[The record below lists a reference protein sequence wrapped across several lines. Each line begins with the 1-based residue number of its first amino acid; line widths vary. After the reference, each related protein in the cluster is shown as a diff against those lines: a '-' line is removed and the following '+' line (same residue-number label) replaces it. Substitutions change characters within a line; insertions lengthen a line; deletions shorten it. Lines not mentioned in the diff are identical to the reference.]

1 MAAQLRDLFA
11 ESERL
16 MSNPVLVEVTRGDR
30 VESVHRGSIVV
41 SDAKGKILWSCGDM
55 AKPVFPRSAVKAIQA
70 LPLLESGIADRL
82 HLTDQEIALAVAS
95 HSGEP
100 DHARVAE
107 GMIAKAGRQASCLE
121 CGAHWPMGE
130 AATRALARTGA
141 EPSALHNNC
150 SGKHAGFICLACGLD
165 ADPAGYVK
173 PDHIVQK
180 QVTEALASMTG
191 AGFDADLC
199 GTDGCSIP
207 TYAIPLP
214 ALAKAFAQIGTGEG
228 VGPER
233 AKAFARIRKAV
244 AAHPF
249 MVAGTG
255 RFDTDAMTIFGERL
269 FCKTGAE
276 GVYCASLPEQGL
288 GVAMKCDDGAGR
300 ATQVMM
306 AAVIDHFLPMSDEE
320 SRRFQSLRAP
330 ALVNW
335 NKLTVGHVRSAV
347 VFS

>member
-1 MAAQLRDLFA
+1 
-11 ESERL
+11 

-30 VESVHRGSIVV
+30 VESVHRGSIVI
-41 SDAKGKILWSCGDM
+41 SDAKGKIVWTCGD
-55 AKPVFPRSAVKAIQA
+55 ADKPVFPRSAVKAIQA
-70 LPLLESGIADRL
+70 LPLIESGIADRL
-82 HLTDQEIALAVAS
+82 HLTEAEIALAVAS

-100 DHARVAE
+100 EHAKLAA
-107 GMIAKAGRQASCLE
+107 GMIAKAGREPACLE

-130 AATRALARTGA
+130 AATRALAATGA
-141 EPSALHNNC
+141 QPSALHNNC

-180 QVTEALASMTG
+180 QVTEALSSMTG

-207 TYAIPLP
+207 TYAIPLH

-228 VGPER
+228 LGPER
-233 AKAFARIRKAV
+233 AKAFKRIRTSV

-288 GVAMKCDDGAGR
+288 GIAMKCDDGAGR

-306 AAVIDHFLPMSDEE
+306 AAVIAHYLPMSEQE
-320 SRRFQSLRAP
+320 RQRFEPLLTPQ
-330 ALVNW
+330 LVNW
-335 NKLTVGHVRSAV
+335 NKITVGQLRSALR
-347 VFS
+347 FS

>member
-1 MAAQLRDLFA
+1 MG
-11 ESERL
+11 
-16 MSNPVLVEVTRGDR
+16 NPVLVEVTRGER
-30 VESVHRGSIVV
+30 VESIHRGSIIV
-41 SDAKGKILWSCGDM
+41 SDAKGRVVWSCGDVD
-55 AKPVFPRSAVKAIQA
+55 KPVFPRSAVKAIQA

-82 HLTDQEIALAVAS
+82 QLNDEEIALAVAS

-100 DHARVAE
+100 AHALVAE
-107 GMIAKAGRQASCLE
+107 RMLVKAGRGKSCLE

-130 AATRALARTGA
+130 AATRALAKTGA
-141 EPSALHNNC
+141 EPTALHNNC
-150 SGKHAGFICLACGLD
+150 SGKHAGFVCLACGLD
-165 ADPAGYVK
+165 EDPAGYVK

-180 QVTEALASMTG
+180 RVTEALASMTG
-191 AGFDADLC
+191 AGFAADLC

-207 TYAIPLP
+207 TYAIPLTS
-214 ALAKAFAQIGTGEG
+214 LAKAFAQIGTGEG

-233 AKAFARIRKAV
+233 GKAFARIRKAV

-255 RFDTDAMTIFGERL
+255 RFDTDAMSIFGERL

-288 GVAMKCDDGAGR
+288 GIAMKCDDGAGR

-306 AAVIDHFLPMSDEE
+306 AAVIAHYLPMSEQE
-320 SRRFQSLRAP
+320 RQRFEPLLTPQ
-330 ALVNW
+330 LVNW
-335 NKLTVGHVRSAV
+335 NKITVGQLRSALR
-347 VFS
+347 FS

>member
-1 MAAQLRDLFA
+1 
-11 ESERL
+11 
-16 MSNPVLVEVTRGDR
+16 MSNPVLVEVTRGNF

-41 SDAKGKILWSCGDM
+41 SDANGKIVWSCGDGDR
-55 AKPVFPRSAVKAIQA
+55 PVFPRSAVKAIQA
-70 LPLLESGIADRL
+70 LPLIESGIAERLQLDDR
-82 HLTDQEIALAVAS
+82 EIALAVAS

-100 DHARVAE
+100 EHAAVAKQMLE
-107 GMIAKAGRQASCLE
+107 KAGHDPSCLE

-130 AATRALARTGA
+130 AATRALAKTGA
-141 EPSALHNNC
+141 TPTALHNNC

-165 ADPAGYVK
+165 SDPTGYVK
-173 PDHIVQK
+173 SDHIVQK
-180 QVTEALASMTG
+180 QVTEALASMIG
-191 AGFDADLC
+191 AGFDATVC

-207 TYAIPLP
+207 TYAVPLT

-228 VGPER
+228 VGQAR

-255 RFDTDAMTIFGERL
+255 RFDTDAMSIFGERL

-276 GVYCASLPEQGL
+276 GVYCAALPEQVL
-288 GVAMKCDDGAGR
+288 GIAIKCDDGAGR
-300 ATQVMM
+300 AAQIMM
-306 AAVIDHFLPMSDEE
+306 AMVAQKFLPMSPEEE
-320 SRRFQSLRAP
+320 SKFKALAEP

-335 NKLTVGHVRSAV
+335 NKITVGHLRPVAA
-347 VFS
+347 FS

>member
-1 MAAQLRDLFA
+1 
-11 ESERL
+11 

-41 SDAKGKILWSCGDM
+41 SDAKGRIVWSCGEGD
-55 AKPVFPRSAVKAIQA
+55 KPVFPRSAVKSIQA
-70 LPLLESGIADRL
+70 LPLLESGIAERL
-82 HLTDQEIALAVAS
+82 QLNDEEIALAVAS

-100 DHARVAE
+100 DHARVAQR
-107 GMIAKAGRQASCLE
+107 MLVKAGRDASCLE

-130 AATRALARTGA
+130 AATRALAKTGA
-141 EPSALHNNC
+141 EPTALHNNC
-150 SGKHAGFICLACGLD
+150 SGKHAGFVCLACGLD
-165 ADPAGYVK
+165 EDPAGYVK

-180 QVTEALASMTG
+180 HVTEALASMTG
-191 AGFDADLC
+191 AGFAAEMC

-207 TYAIPLP
+207 TYAIPLS

-255 RFDTDAMTIFGERL
+255 RFDTDAMGIFGERL

-288 GVAMKCDDGAGR
+288 GIAMKCDDGAGR

-306 AAVIDHFLPMSDEE
+306 AAVIAHYLPMSEAE
-320 SRRFQSLRAP
+320 SQRFKPLQAP

-335 NKLTVGHVRSAV
+335 NKITVGHLRSVAR
-347 VFS
+347 FS

>member
-1 MAAQLRDLFA
+1 MG
-11 ESERL
+11 
-16 MSNPVLVEVTRGDR
+16 NPVLVEVTRGR
-30 VESVHRGSIVV
+30 FVESVHRGSIVV
-41 SDAKGKILWSCGDM
+41 SDAKGKIIWSCGDGD
-55 AKPVFPRSAVKAIQA
+55 KPIFPRSAVKAIQA

-82 HLTDQEIALAVAS
+82 QLIDEEIALAVAS

-100 DHARVAE
+100 DHARVAQA
-107 GMIAKAGRQASCLE
+107 MLVKAGREASCLE

-130 AATRALARTGA
+130 AATRALAKSGA

-150 SGKHAGFICLACGLD
+150 SGKHAGFVCLACGLD

-173 PDHIVQK
+173 PDHVVQK
-180 QVTEALASMTG
+180 HVTEALASMTG
-191 AGFDADLC
+191 AGFVADLC

-207 TYAIPLP
+207 TYAIPLT
-214 ALAKAFAQIGTGEG
+214 ALAKAFAQIGTGDG

-288 GVAMKCDDGAGR
+288 GIAMKCDDGAGR

-306 AAVIDHFLPMSDEE
+306 AAVIAHFLPMSDAD
-320 SRRFQSLRAP
+320 RQRFEPLHAP
-330 ALVNW
+330 SLVNW
-335 NKLTVGHVRSAV
+335 NKITVGQLRSV
-347 VFS
+347 VQFS